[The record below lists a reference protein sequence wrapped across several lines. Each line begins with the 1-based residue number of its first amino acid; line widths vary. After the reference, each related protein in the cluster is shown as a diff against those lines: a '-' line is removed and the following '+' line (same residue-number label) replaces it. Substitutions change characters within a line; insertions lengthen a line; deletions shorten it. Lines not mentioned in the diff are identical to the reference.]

1 MAMGILL
8 SADKGNLMKSN
19 RKKKV
24 IHTGL
29 EIQTMPVPRD
39 KGMSQEEYEAKVMQ
53 IRRDRETQETLNKVA
68 EAEVAKPN
76 ARPRVNQ
83 PARRPVAPRPQVRQV
98 ARVKGLLHPEPQPT
112 PSPYMGILDSLAQ
125 TPTKRK

>member
-1 MAMGILL
+1 
-8 SADKGNLMKSN
+8 MKSN

-39 KGMSQEEYEAKVMQ
+39 KGMSQEEYKAKVMQ
-53 IRRDRETQETLNKVA
+53 IRRNRETQETLNKVA
-68 EAEVAKPN
+68 EAEVAKRN

-83 PARRPVAPRPQVRQV
+83 LARRPVAPRPQVRQV
-98 ARVKGLLHPEPQPT
+98 ARVKGLLHPEPEPT
-112 PSPYMGILDSLAQ
+112 PSPFMGILDSFAQ